1 MEFVPITPTTTI
13 APGEY
18 LLHTPSKQ
26 VVLVGAYKAKEG
38 KIKALVNGKL
48 MEDVLANFQKIKLN
62 KNERRQSKKKRQGC
76 GGCKK

>member
-1 MEFVPITPTTTI
+1 MEFLPITPTTTI

-18 LLHTPSKQ
+18 LLHIPSKQ
-26 VVLVGAYKAKEG
+26 VVLVGAYKAEEG
-38 KIKALVNGKL
+38 KIKALANGKL

-62 KNERRQSKKKRQGC
+62 KKERKKSARPRC